1 MEQKTESAIPLL
13 FQSTYTSIELSFYL
27 KWMFLLEQKIKM
39 VQFIYQFY
47 YDKSLIE
54 VSYVLCSKSE
64 IHIT

>member
-39 VQFIYQFY
+39 VQFFPQILWQ
-47 YDKSLIE
+47 
-54 VSYVLCSKSE
+54 VLD
-64 IHIT
+64 